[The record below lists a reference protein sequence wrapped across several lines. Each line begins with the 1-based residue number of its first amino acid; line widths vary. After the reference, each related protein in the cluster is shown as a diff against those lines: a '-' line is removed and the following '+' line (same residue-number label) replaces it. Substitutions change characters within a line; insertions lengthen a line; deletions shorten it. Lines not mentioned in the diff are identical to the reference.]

1 MTKSELLNNVFFEN
15 AKGNLP
21 IIYITS
27 DDDVV
32 KVGGIVNAPMVGRI
46 YFSEVK
52 KSITKDELLANKEFI
67 CASEDSEILIDFG
80 GYRRETLDC
89 YIAVDDSCIN
99 IIELRERIITI
110 PIKCR
115 RLNQTPNIGLRKFTL
130 GKRRSLMIQRM
141 MLGSF

>member
-1 MTKSELLNNVFFEN
+1 MTKSELLNNTEFKN
-15 AKGNLP
+15 AKGDLP

-32 KVGGIVNAPMVGRI
+32 KVGSIVNAPMVGRI

-52 KSITKDELLANKEFI
+52 KSITKDDLLTNKEFV

-89 YIAVDDSCIN
+89 YVTVDDSCIN
-99 IIELRERIITI
+99 IIEL
-110 PIKCR
+110 
-115 RLNQTPNIGLRKFTL
+115 
-130 GKRRSLMIQRM
+130 
-141 MLGSF
+141 

>member
-1 MTKSELLNNVFFEN
+1 MTKSELLNNTEFKN
-15 AKGNLP
+15 AKGDLP

-32 KVGGIVNAPMVGRI
+32 KIGGIINAPMVGRI

-52 KSITKDELLANKEFI
+52 KTITKDELLANKEFI

-89 YIAVDDSCIN
+89 YIAIDDSCIN
-99 IIELRERIITI
+99 VIEL
-110 PIKCR
+110 
-115 RLNQTPNIGLRKFTL
+115 
-130 GKRRSLMIQRM
+130 
-141 MLGSF
+141 

>member
-1 MTKSELLNNVFFEN
+1 MNKAELLNNTEFKK
-15 AKGNLP
+15 ADGSLP

-32 KVGGIVNAPMVGRI
+32 KVGSIVNSPMVGRI

-52 KSITKDELLANKEFI
+52 KTITKDDLLANKEFI

-89 YIAVDDSCIN
+89 YVKVDDSCIN
-99 IIELRERIITI
+99 IIEL
-110 PIKCR
+110 
-115 RLNQTPNIGLRKFTL
+115 
-130 GKRRSLMIQRM
+130 
-141 MLGSF
+141 

>member
-1 MTKSELLNNVFFEN
+1 MTKSELLNNTEFKN
-15 AKGNLP
+15 AKGDLP

-32 KVGGIVNAPMVGRI
+32 KIGGIVNAPMVGRI

-52 KSITKDELLANKEFI
+52 KTITKDDLIANKEFI

-89 YIAVDDSCIN
+89 YVKVDDRCIN
-99 IIELRERIITI
+99 IIEL
-110 PIKCR
+110 
-115 RLNQTPNIGLRKFTL
+115 
-130 GKRRSLMIQRM
+130 
-141 MLGSF
+141 

>member
-1 MTKSELLNNVFFEN
+1 MNKAELLNNVFFEN
-15 AKGNLP
+15 AKGDLP

-32 KVGGIVNAPMVGRI
+32 KVGSIVNAPMVGRI
-46 YFSEVK
+46 YLSEVK

-89 YIAVDDSCIN
+89 YIAIDDSCIN
-99 IIELRERIITI
+99 IIEL
-110 PIKCR
+110 
-115 RLNQTPNIGLRKFTL
+115 
-130 GKRRSLMIQRM
+130 
-141 MLGSF
+141 

>member
-1 MTKSELLNNVFFEN
+1 MTKSELLNNTEFKK

-32 KVGGIVNAPMVGRI
+32 KVGSIVNAPMVGRI

-52 KSITKDELLANKEFI
+52 KTITKDDLLANKEFI

-80 GYRRETLDC
+80 GYRRVTLDC
-89 YIAVDDSCIN
+89 YVKVDDSCIN
-99 IIELRERIITI
+99 IIEL
-110 PIKCR
+110 
-115 RLNQTPNIGLRKFTL
+115 
-130 GKRRSLMIQRM
+130 
-141 MLGSF
+141 

>member
-1 MTKSELLNNVFFEN
+1 MNKAELLNNTEFKK
-15 AKGNLP
+15 ADGSLP

-32 KVGGIVNAPMVGRI
+32 KVGSIVNAPMVGRI

-52 KSITKDELLANKEFI
+52 KTITKDDLLSNKEFI

-89 YIAVDDSCIN
+89 YVTVDDSCIN
-99 IIELRERIITI
+99 IIEL
-110 PIKCR
+110 
-115 RLNQTPNIGLRKFTL
+115 
-130 GKRRSLMIQRM
+130 
-141 MLGSF
+141 

>member
-1 MTKSELLNNVFFEN
+1 MTKSELLNNTEFKN
-15 AKGNLP
+15 AKGDLP

-32 KVGGIVNAPMVGRI
+32 KIGGIINAPMVGRI

-52 KSITKDELLANKEFI
+52 KTITKGDLLTNKEFI

-89 YIAVDDSCIN
+89 YVKVDDSCIN
-99 IIELRERIITI
+99 IIEL
-110 PIKCR
+110 
-115 RLNQTPNIGLRKFTL
+115 
-130 GKRRSLMIQRM
+130 
-141 MLGSF
+141 

>member
-1 MTKSELLNNVFFEN
+1 MNKAELLNNTEFKK
-15 AKGNLP
+15 ADGSLP

-52 KSITKDELLANKEFI
+52 KTITKNELLANKEFI
-67 CASEDSEILIDFG
+67 CADGDSEILIDFG

-89 YIAVDDSCIN
+89 HIAIDDSCIN
-99 IIELRERIITI
+99 IIEL
-110 PIKCR
+110 
-115 RLNQTPNIGLRKFTL
+115 
-130 GKRRSLMIQRM
+130 
-141 MLGSF
+141 

>member
-1 MTKSELLNNVFFEN
+1 MNKAELLNNTEFKK
-15 AKGNLP
+15 ADGSLP

-32 KVGGIVNAPMVGRI
+32 KAGSIVNAPMVGRI

-52 KSITKDELLANKEFI
+52 KTITKDELLSNKEFI

-89 YIAVDDSCIN
+89 YVTVDDSCIN
-99 IIELRERIITI
+99 IIEL
-110 PIKCR
+110 
-115 RLNQTPNIGLRKFTL
+115 
-130 GKRRSLMIQRM
+130 
-141 MLGSF
+141 

>member
-1 MTKSELLNNVFFEN
+1 MNKAELLNNTEFKK
-15 AKGNLP
+15 ADGSLP

-32 KVGGIVNAPMVGRI
+32 KVGSIVNAPMVGRI

-52 KSITKDELLANKEFI
+52 KTITKDDLIANKEFI

-89 YIAVDDSCIN
+89 YVTVDDSCIN
-99 IIELRERIITI
+99 IIEL
-110 PIKCR
+110 
-115 RLNQTPNIGLRKFTL
+115 
-130 GKRRSLMIQRM
+130 
-141 MLGSF
+141 

>member
-1 MTKSELLNNVFFEN
+1 MNKAELLNNTAFKN
-15 AKGNLP
+15 AEGDLP

-32 KVGGIVNAPMVGRI
+32 KVGGVVNAPMVGRI

-89 YIAVDDSCIN
+89 YIAIDDSCIN
-99 IIELRERIITI
+99 IIEL
-110 PIKCR
+110 
-115 RLNQTPNIGLRKFTL
+115 
-130 GKRRSLMIQRM
+130 
-141 MLGSF
+141 

>member
-1 MTKSELLNNVFFEN
+1 MNKAELLNNTEFKK
-15 AKGNLP
+15 ADSSLS

-32 KVGGIVNAPMVGRI
+32 KVGSIVNAPMVGRI

-52 KSITKDELLANKEFI
+52 KTITKGDLLTNKEFI

-89 YIAVDDSCIN
+89 YVKVDDRCIN
-99 IIELRERIITI
+99 IIEL
-110 PIKCR
+110 
-115 RLNQTPNIGLRKFTL
+115 
-130 GKRRSLMIQRM
+130 
-141 MLGSF
+141 

>member
-1 MTKSELLNNVFFEN
+1 MNKAELLNNKEFKK
-15 AKGNLP
+15 ADGSLP

-52 KSITKDELLANKEFI
+52 KTITKSELLANKEFN
-67 CASEDSEILIDFG
+67 CASDDSEILIDFG

-89 YIAVDDSCIN
+89 YIAIDDSCIN
-99 IIELRERIITI
+99 IIEL
-110 PIKCR
+110 
-115 RLNQTPNIGLRKFTL
+115 
-130 GKRRSLMIQRM
+130 
-141 MLGSF
+141 

>member
-1 MTKSELLNNVFFEN
+1 MTKSELLNNTEFKN
-15 AKGNLP
+15 AKGDLP

-32 KVGGIVNAPMVGRI
+32 KVGSIVNAPMVSRI

-52 KSITKDELLANKEFI
+52 KTITKDDLLANKDFI

-89 YIAVDDSCIN
+89 YVTVDDSCIN
-99 IIELRERIITI
+99 IIEL
-110 PIKCR
+110 
-115 RLNQTPNIGLRKFTL
+115 
-130 GKRRSLMIQRM
+130 
-141 MLGSF
+141 